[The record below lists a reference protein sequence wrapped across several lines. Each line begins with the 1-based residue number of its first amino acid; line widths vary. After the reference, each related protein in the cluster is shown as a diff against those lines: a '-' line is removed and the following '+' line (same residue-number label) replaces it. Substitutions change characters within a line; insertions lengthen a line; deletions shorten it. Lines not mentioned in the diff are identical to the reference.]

1 MDRVAIGVQFIE
13 PYSKSAASPTISQS
27 PLTYA
32 QNICTPT
39 LLLHGEEDVDVPVD
53 CGYAFFRALKTA
65 GVPTSL
71 NVYPSEPH
79 GVSEK
84 AHLVDM
90 TQKTLDWLERWL
102 PAAADHTQQNG
113 AKL

>member
-1 MDRVAIGVQFIE
+1 MDGVAIGVQFID
-13 PYSKSAASPTISQS
+13 PYSKSASSPTISRS

-32 QNICTPT
+32 ESISTPT
-39 LLLHGEEDVDVPVD
+39 LLLHGDEDVDVPVD
-53 CGYAFFRALKTA
+53 CSYAFFRALKTA
-65 GVPTSL
+65 GIPTSL
-71 NVYPSEPH
+71 NVYPREPH

-90 TQKTLDWLERWL
+90 TTKTLDWLGRWL
-102 PAAADHTQQNG
+102 PADRAQTG

>member
-1 MDRVAIGVQFIE
+1 MDRVAIGVQFVE
-13 PYSKSAASPTISQS
+13 PYSKSAASPTITQS

-32 QNICTPT
+32 ENICTPT
-39 LLLHGEEDVDVPVD
+39 LILHGEEDVDVPVD

-71 NVYPSEPH
+71 NVYPRELH

-90 TQKTLDWLERWL
+90 TQKTLNWLERWL
-102 PAAADHTQQNG
+102 PAAGHAQQSG